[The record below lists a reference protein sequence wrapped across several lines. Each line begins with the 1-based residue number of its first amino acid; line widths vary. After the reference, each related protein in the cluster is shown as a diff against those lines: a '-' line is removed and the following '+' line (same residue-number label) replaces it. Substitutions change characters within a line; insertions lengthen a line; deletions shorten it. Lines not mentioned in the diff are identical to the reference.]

1 MHLRAHVVV
10 GFVLQNPG
18 LSLSFC
24 VDEKQSTHCQR
35 HSPLFLGL
43 FELRL
48 LFISSNFLNIVPSIW
63 MVRLVVGDV
72 ELAHRGQGSID

>member
-1 MHLRAHVVV
+1 MHRRAHVAVE
-10 GFVLQNPG
+10 FVLQNPS
-18 LSLSFC
+18 LSLRFC
-24 VDEKQSTHCQR
+24 VNGKQSTHCQR

-48 LFISSNFLNIVPSIW
+48 LFISSNLLDVIPSIW

-72 ELAHRGQGSID
+72 ELAHRGQGSMD